1 MERLRSWGLESAP
14 ITREGMMKDVREC
27 RLRPEFAHL
36 YEELTPGVWVPALEG
51 AEQSVMR
58 ARKARHLSIHQR
70 ALDPGHFEFR
80 GGERPAHL
88 PGAQSRRDDRRAH
101 GVAGNRR
108 PPARVR

>member
-1 MERLRSWGLESAP
+1 MEA
-14 ITREGMMKDVREC
+14 VREC

-36 YEELTPGVWVPALEG
+36 YEALTPGLWVPAQER
-51 AEQSVMR
+51 AEQLVIR

-108 PPARVR
+108 PSAHVP